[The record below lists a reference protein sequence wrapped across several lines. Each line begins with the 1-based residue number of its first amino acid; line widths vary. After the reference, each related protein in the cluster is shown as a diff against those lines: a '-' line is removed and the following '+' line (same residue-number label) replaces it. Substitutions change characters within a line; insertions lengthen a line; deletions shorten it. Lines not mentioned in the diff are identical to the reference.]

1 MIQTL
6 NLRDFE
12 AFGTGFLEKSQ
23 LSGLA
28 NSHSVALSPSDSTL
42 YETVAETWL
51 AEESGIPILSV
62 STQDG
67 TMLDFYLDRTVRLKP
82 GVRFCLSAMGGK
94 ANVQMAGYSLPR
106 LLQTQVANRF
116 EMRPKLRI
124 TRLCALRYQ
133 QKEPGYLFPGEAHQ
147 LMELTYVDEGS
158 LHSVADGRDL
168 QLEQGDMVI
177 YDKNQWHMQHAA
189 KNIAPKLVVIAFDAE
204 GYDLSGLINRRFPS
218 SAKTVSILQQMLREQ
233 ERIDEYG
240 EDVLINLMQQLLLTL
255 LRESTETARQEQ
267 TGQFLNSENQIIRQV
282 QQYIA
287 AHVTEKLTVPAIAQA
302 AQVSASYLTAL
313 FHRHLQISPGEYVR
327 RIKLEKSKQM
337 IRQGQMNFTQIAES
351 LQYSTIYHFS
361 RQFKQTFG
369 MTPSEYMRSVR

>member
-1 MIQTL
+1 
-6 NLRDFE
+6 
-12 AFGTGFLEKSQ
+12 
-23 LSGLA
+23 
-28 NSHSVALSPSDSTL
+28 
-42 YETVAETWL
+42 
-51 AEESGIPILSV
+51 
-62 STQDG
+62 
-67 TMLDFYLDRTVRLKP
+67 MLDFYLDRTVRLKP

-116 EMRPKLRI
+116 EMRQKLRI

-133 QKEPGYLFPGEAHQ
+133 QKEPGYVFAGEAHQ
-147 LMELTYVDEGS
+147 LMELTYVDQGS

-189 KNIAPKLVVIAFDAE
+189 KDVAPKLVVIAFDAE
-204 GYDLSGLINRRFPS
+204 GYDLTGLINRRFPS
-218 SAKTVSILQQMLREQ
+218 SAKTVSLLQQMLSEQ
-233 ERIDEYG
+233 ERIDEYE

-255 LRESTETARQEQ
+255 LRESSEAIRQEQ